1 MKLIRRSALLVVP
14 FVVGATLPAHA
25 VLVPAQKG
33 SACSAVFD
41 TGTALATAGN
51 GPKAPWRLT
60 CADGDPTCDRDGL
73 QNGTCSIQ
81 INGCANVTAIAG
93 CTPEALTKVT
103 VNGVI
108 KNKLIGFAPIS
119 VGQNGCGVPGTISL
133 NLKGK
138 KKNKKSKPAT
148 LIVNFKTTKK
158 GQNRLKVQCT
168 PPGTSQTGAS
178 CPKRSTAGFP
188 SQLTLM
194 VPQQGTDLDNG
205 WTGASHNFPVIFGS
219 SLKYCLDGCDTTSTS
234 VCNLSGTTSAGGA
247 ATSLNGPTFGAPLPL
262 LASNVP
268 VCVVNR
274 YKDPT
279 ITGTYNLQTGEGDGP
294 VNLTSEVFLRQG
306 QDAQVCPRCVNA
318 AQFGA
323 AALNTTGTCDNT
335 SASPGAPCVVDGLGT
350 VARGNIVDTY
360 KLSSQCPPVGAPT
373 ASLPIPLNLTT
384 ASRSITGD
392 KPCPNPPG
400 FPAKAQQQNNTC
412 ELRGG
417 VCNSACQPGSPACA
431 TQVNGQCIDT
441 KGGISQLCCSND
453 ATLPCFATGT
463 GQPGITRT
471 GTTSVPQP
479 PWPETTYPKNTAQGQ
494 DEAYVAT
501 FCIAETG
508 NILIDGITGLPGPGA
523 LILPATAR
531 VDAVQ

>member
-25 VLVPAQKG
+25 VLVTAQKG

-41 TGTALATAGN
+41 TGTALATPGN
-51 GPKAPWRLT
+51 KPKAPWRLT
-60 CADGDPTCDRDGL
+60 CADGDPTCDRDGV

-81 INGCANVTAIAG
+81 INGCANVTDIAG

-119 VGQNGCGVPGTISL
+119 IGQNGCGVPGTISL

-138 KKNKKSKPAT
+138 KKNKASKPAT
-148 LIVNFKTTKK
+148 LVVNFKTTKK

-168 PPGTSQTGAS
+168 PPGSSGTSS
-178 CPKRSTAGFP
+178 CPKRSTPGFP

-219 SLKYCLDGCDTTSTS
+219 SLKYCLDGCDTTSAS

-247 ATSLNGPTFGAPLPL
+247 AASLNGPTFGAPLPL
-262 LASNVP
+262 LTNNVP

-274 YKDPT
+274 FKDAT
-279 ITGTYNLQTGEGDGP
+279 ITGTYNLQTGDGEGP

-323 AALNTTGTCDNT
+323 SALNTTGTCDNT
-335 SASPGAPCVVDGLGT
+335 SANPNAPCVVDGLGT
-350 VARGNIVDTY
+350 VARGSIVDTY

-400 FPAKAQQQNNTC
+400 FPAKAQAQNNTC

-453 ATLPCFATGT
+453 PTLPCFPSGPNGA
-463 GQPGITRT
+463 ITRT
-471 GTTSVPQP
+471 GTPIP
-479 PWPETTYPKNTAQGQ
+479 PGGQG
-494 DEAYVAT
+494 VFVGT

-523 LILPATAR
+523 LILPVGAR
-531 VDAVQ
+531 VTSQP